1 MGMKTI
7 WYAIKQPVSF
17 PDNNNFSGNN
27 LAAFQKGLFTSFSN
41 PKTAA
46 FFVGLFIST
55 FPTQAPLCGS
65 QKAHLLK
72 SPLSG
77 PCHIVS

>member
-27 LAAFQKGLFTSFSN
+27 L
-41 PKTAA
+41 AA